1 MLTARLAEE
10 RTAMT
15 FSIQIIQEHE
25 TQRLQE
31 LVSTLSPRDD
41 VPPHVLFYLPG
52 LPQPVVMM
60 LEVSSD
66 QLVRDLL
73 SDFISAL
80 AQQLV
85 AEALVF
91 VASVWLSQK
100 AGTRPSQAE
109 DRRECVWLSIEARGA
124 EGGSLV
130 FEVSRSEH
138 EAPKLASPT
147 WASTALTE
155 GRGRFANLLTR
166 TLADIDPAMVAL
178 AEAKAKEIREQI
190 SRMKLT
196 TH

>member
-1 MLTARLAEE
+1 
-10 RTAMT
+10 MT

-66 QLVRDLL
+66 QVLRDLL

-80 AQQLV
+80 AQQLA

-91 VASVWLSQK
+91 VASVWMSQNQ
-100 AGTRPSQAE
+100 GTRPSQAE
-109 DRRECVWLSIEARGA
+109 DRRECIWLSIEASGA
-124 EGGSLV
+124 EGGSMV
-130 FEVSRSEH
+130 FEMTRSEH
-138 EAPKLASPT
+138 EAPKLAPPT
-147 WASTALTE
+147 WASTAPTE
-155 GRGRFANLLTR
+155 RRGRFANLLTR
-166 TLADIDPAMVAL
+166 PLADIDPPMVAL
-178 AEAKAKEIREQI
+178 AEAKAKEIRDQI
-190 SRMKLT
+190 SKLKPT